1 VYANDLRRAVVTAY
15 EKNEYSQHR
24 IAALFGVSP
33 RTVQNWIRRKRE
45 TGSPDVTPYAGRVT
59 VKLDERI
66 QKRLR
71 QRDEPIAVFK

>member
-33 RTVQNWIRRKRE
+33 GTVQNWLQRKRE
-45 TGSPDVTPYAGRVT
+45 TGSPDATPYAGGVR
-59 VKLDERI
+59 VKLDERM
-66 QKRLR
+66 QKRVR
-71 QRDEPIAVFK
+71 QRGEPRAVFK